1 MTIFICA
8 LGGFIFL
15 CTVLALLSST
25 AGNTTLGD
33 IALRLEAQR
42 DEFGRRSSSARK
54 NGSEQKASRDSTIHQ
69 NFACID
75 RSKPS
80 AMAKFDLI
88 QQRDRSEGNI
98 LRIE

>member
-42 DEFGRRSSSARK
+42 DEFGRRPNSARK

-69 NFACID
+69 NFARID

-80 AMAKFDLI
+80 AMATFDLI
-88 QQRDRSEGNI
+88 HTRDRSEGNI